1 MQMQYILFL
10 TLILYLSHSAEGFA
24 QLSNFAAWGD
34 NRKGLCVSLRH
45 TSLSQ
50 RFRME
55 RYAVVLRQ
63 TDGTQDGK
71 VVSTDANR
79 IPIDVSNGESLASTE
94 PPLSA
99 TRKYTP
105 EEERQIGNLCADD
118 EWMGLTMEVSELVR
132 TAILEELKASARDFL
147 GKDSYKF
154 GDVSKELDARIKE
167 EVAKLRGKEEY
178 ELGDLSLALDKL
190 SKEAVCS
197 MTGKPVYELGDL
209 SLELD
214 KRVKKLVA
222 GWNGKEEYKFGD
234 LSRIIDVRVKERVA
248 AFTSKDSGYEFGDIS
263 KEIERRRR
271 EWVKDFLGTDEY
283 RFGDISKRVATS
295 FTGKDTYQFGDI
307 SKKVVDNIF
316 GKRKRGTPKPPN
328 KDASA

>member
-1 MQMQYILFL
+1 MQSIIFMI
-10 TLILYLSHSAEGFA
+10 LILYLAHSAKGFA

-105 EEERQIGNLCADD
+105 GQEKIQIFQVFVFFQVLLTHAD
-118 EWMGLTMEVSELVR
+118 
-132 TAILEELKASARDFL
+132 
-147 GKDSYKF
+147 
-154 GDVSKELDARIKE
+154 
-167 EVAKLRGKEEY
+167 
-178 ELGDLSLALDKL
+178 
-190 SKEAVCS
+190 VC
-197 MTGKPVYELGDL
+197 
-209 SLELD
+209 
-214 KRVKKLVA
+214 
-222 GWNGKEEYKFGD
+222 
-234 LSRIIDVRVKERVA
+234 
-248 AFTSKDSGYEFGDIS
+248 
-263 KEIERRRR
+263 
-271 EWVKDFLGTDEY
+271 
-283 RFGDISKRVATS
+283 
-295 FTGKDTYQFGDI
+295 
-307 SKKVVDNIF
+307 
-316 GKRKRGTPKPPN
+316 
-328 KDASA
+328 